1 MQYSSAPYLKGSE
14 TPQVHT
20 TTYIRT
26 CVYIYLYIGAG
37 LDYMYKWPS
46 LIAHAWLHGLHLSL
60 IDQLHMHQSILKLI
74 QKLWKLSTMD
84 SPGTAESV

>member
-1 MQYSSAPYLKGSE
+1 MNHMQYSSAPYLKGSE

-46 LIAHAWLHGLHLSL
+46 LIAHA
-60 IDQLHMHQSILKLI
+60 
-74 QKLWKLSTMD
+74 
-84 SPGTAESV
+84 